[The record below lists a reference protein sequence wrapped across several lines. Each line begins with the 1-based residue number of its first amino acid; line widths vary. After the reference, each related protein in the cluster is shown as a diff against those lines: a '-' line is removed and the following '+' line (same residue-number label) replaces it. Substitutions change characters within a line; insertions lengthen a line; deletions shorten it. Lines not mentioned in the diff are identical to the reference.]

1 MSTRPA
7 LKKYFHR
14 TFLSSSGL
22 QIVINAILMAL
33 IPLIN
38 IMLLVMFVIIIY
50 AIIGLEL
57 FSGIFH
63 KTCFDNITSKW
74 NEISYCCVFLLILLF
89 VFAFIKFCRIGSLS
103 FKENFKTLNL
113 NFEQIRTKTIYFH

>member
-1 MSTRPA
+1 MSQGMEVVT
-7 LKKYFHR
+7 LINIL
-14 TFLSSSGL
+14 FLSSAGL

-38 IMLLVMFVIIIY
+38 IMLLVCFVIIIY

-63 KTCFDNITSKW
+63 KTCFDKITSK
-74 NEISYCCVFLLILLF
+74 SFSP
-89 VFAFIKFCRIGSLS
+89 FI
-103 FKENFKTLNL
+103 
-113 NFEQIRTKTIYFH
+113 

>member
-1 MSTRPA
+1 MSIGMEVHT
-7 LKKYFHR
+7 FINIF
-14 TFLSSSGL
+14 FLSSAGL

-63 KTCFDNITSKW
+63 KTCFDIITSKFFFTFF
-74 NEISYCCVFLLILLF
+74 CCFLLNVLLLYAFQDLIL
-89 VFAFIKFCRIGSLS
+89 
-103 FKENFKTLNL
+103 
-113 NFEQIRTKTIYFH
+113 

>member
-1 MSTRPA
+1 MEVHT
-7 LKKYFHR
+7 FINIF
-14 TFLSSSGL
+14 FLSSAGL

-63 KTCFDNITSKW
+63 KTCFDIITSKF
-74 NEISYCCVFLLILLF
+74 FLLFLLF
-89 VFAFIKFCRIGSLS
+89 SSECPIAVCISRFDFVRV
-103 FKENFKTLNL
+103 
-113 NFEQIRTKTIYFH
+113 

>member
-1 MSTRPA
+1 M
-7 LKKYFHR
+7 
-14 TFLSSSGL
+14 SSSGL

-74 NEISYCCVFLLILLF
+74 
-89 VFAFIKFCRIGSLS
+89 K
-103 FKENFKTLNL
+103 
-113 NFEQIRTKTIYFH
+113 Q

>member
-1 MSTRPA
+1 
-7 LKKYFHR
+7 
-14 TFLSSSGL
+14 
-22 QIVINAILMAL
+22 MAL

-74 NEISYCCVFLLILLF
+74 LNFVLCVFL
-89 VFAFIKFCRIGSLS
+89 K
-103 FKENFKTLNL
+103 
-113 NFEQIRTKTIYFH
+113 YFMLHVLCVDTYLCSYS

>member
-1 MSTRPA
+1 MSIGMEVHT
-7 LKKYFHR
+7 FINIF
-14 TFLSSSGL
+14 FLSSAGL

-38 IMLLVMFVIIIY
+38 IMLLVCFVIIIY

-63 KTCFDNITSKW
+63 KTCFDIITG
-74 NEISYCCVFLLILLF
+74 ELDIFFLLFGLNFIVCCCLHVLCIIYIL
-89 VFAFIKFCRIGSLS
+89 GN
-103 FKENFKTLNL
+103 NFKFGHGQKSL
-113 NFEQIRTKTIYFH
+113 

>member
-1 MSTRPA
+1 MSIGMEVHT
-7 LKKYFHR
+7 FINIF
-14 TFLSSSGL
+14 FLSSAGL

-63 KTCFDNITSKW
+63 KTCFDIITSKFFF
-74 NEISYCCVFLLILLF
+74 YFFLLFSSECPIAVCISRFDF
-89 VFAFIKFCRIGSLS
+89 VRV
-103 FKENFKTLNL
+103 
-113 NFEQIRTKTIYFH
+113 

>member
-1 MSTRPA
+1 MSTA
-7 LKKYFHR
+7 CSKLQLKINSSHHQW
-14 TFLSSSGL
+14 LSSVGKSAIKAKTRFCPGL

-63 KTCFDNITSKW
+63 KTCFDNITSK
-74 NEISYCCVFLLILLF
+74 SKLVFGRVAMRDF
-89 VFAFIKFCRIGSLS
+89 VVPYPLPQNYS
-103 FKENFKTLNL
+103 
-113 NFEQIRTKTIYFH
+113 

>member
-1 MSTRPA
+1 MSIACSNSQLKLNSPIIDGSLPTGKIIFDA
-7 LKKYFHR
+7 KKYFCP
-14 TFLSSSGL
+14 GL

-63 KTCFDNITSKW
+63 KTCFDNITSK
-74 NEISYCCVFLLILLF
+74 SKLLYNRVVSVL
-89 VFAFIKFCRIGSLS
+89 VSSRR
-103 FKENFKTLNL
+103 E
-113 NFEQIRTKTIYFH
+113 

>member
-1 MSTRPA
+1 MPFVSIFDIC
-7 LKKYFHR
+7 LLLCSMFDEEKLQLFNQNGSHHD
-14 TFLSSSGL
+14 FLSVPRFNHIFPSAGL

-74 NEISYCCVFLLILLF
+74 LKFFFVCCVF
-89 VFAFIKFCRIGSLS
+89 
-103 FKENFKTLNL
+103 
-113 NFEQIRTKTIYFH
+113 

>member
-1 MSTRPA
+1 MEVHT
-7 LKKYFHR
+7 FINIF
-14 TFLSSSGL
+14 FLSSAGL

-63 KTCFDNITSKW
+63 KTCFDIITSKFFFTFF
-74 NEISYCCVFLLILLF
+74 CCFLLNVLLLYAFQDLIL
-89 VFAFIKFCRIGSLS
+89 
-103 FKENFKTLNL
+103 
-113 NFEQIRTKTIYFH
+113 

>member
-1 MSTRPA
+1 MSIGMEVHT
-7 LKKYFHR
+7 FINIF
-14 TFLSSSGL
+14 FLSSAGL

-63 KTCFDNITSKW
+63 KTCFDIITSKFFFTFF
-74 NEISYCCVFLLILLF
+74 CCFLLNVLLLYAFQDLILWEF
-89 VFAFIKFCRIGSLS
+89 
-103 FKENFKTLNL
+103 ENFRK
-113 NFEQIRTKTIYFH
+113 

>member
-1 MSTRPA
+1 MSIGMEVHT
-7 LKKYFHR
+7 FINIF
-14 TFLSSSGL
+14 FLSSAGL

-63 KTCFDNITSKW
+63 KTCFDIITSKFF
-74 NEISYCCVFLLILLF
+74 CFFLLFSSECPIAVCISRFDF
-89 VFAFIKFCRIGSLS
+89 VRV
-103 FKENFKTLNL
+103 
-113 NFEQIRTKTIYFH
+113 